1 MEHSGENP
9 MSMQLSS
16 HHCSS
21 ARTTSVQKKVCD
33 HQVRALNIRAE
44 EGLRSPGARLTPWQ
58 CLPCVHLS
66 CVTGIPLPAA
76 AVVQCQVLTRHCH
89 LSTAPVALTVTARGP
104 RSLPCMALS
113 IHSQRPHS
121 TAQGLCASTVVCRP

>member
-1 MEHSGENP
+1 MWKHSGENP

-21 ARTTSVQKKVCD
+21 ARTTSVQC
-33 HQVRALNIRAE
+33 QVHV
-44 EGLRSPGARLTPWQ
+44 Q
-58 CLPCVHLS
+58 CQ
-66 CVTGIPLPAA
+66 
-76 AVVQCQVLTRHCH
+76 VVQCQVLTRHCH

-121 TAQGLCASTVVCRP
+121 TAQALCASTVVCRP